1 MVTRKFIALTGNVAL
16 RGKKKFQKC
25 IPEMMPIF
33 IIFSYLEG
41 ALQST
46 FRLRIEATAIAIIID
61 SSVLVGG
68 IYVVFDILVILT
80 AAGLIACHK
89 SETVAIS
96 LLLLHHTLHCFF
108 FTMWSLNQA
117 LHDFVDVGTLLLLLA
132 LRERERATFEEALR
146 KQRTVQRLLLVARV
160 CMCGIYVLWC
170 RETENVINDRFA
182 MVCGICVLLGFYCQL
197 AASLTVLTLIWHD
210 CCMVNW
216 SFMLGWDD
224 LTISVSIIS
233 SLILKVAGYL
243 LMARLG
249 AGKWSL
255 DARL

>member
-16 RGKKKFQKC
+16 RAKKKLQKC

-46 FRLRIEATAIAIIID
+46 FRLRIEANAIAIIID
-61 SSVLVGG
+61 SSALVGG

-89 SETVAIS
+89 SETVAVS

-132 LRERERATFEEALR
+132 LREREHATFEAWLR

-170 RETENVINDRFA
+170 RETENVRPAIRRGA
-182 MVCGICVLLGFYCQL
+182 YICLIANCYC
-197 AASLTVLTLIWHD
+197 
-210 CCMVNW
+210 
-216 SFMLGWDD
+216 F
-224 LTISVSIIS
+224 
-233 SLILKVAGYL
+233 
-243 LMARLG
+243 
-249 AGKWSL
+249 
-255 DARL
+255 